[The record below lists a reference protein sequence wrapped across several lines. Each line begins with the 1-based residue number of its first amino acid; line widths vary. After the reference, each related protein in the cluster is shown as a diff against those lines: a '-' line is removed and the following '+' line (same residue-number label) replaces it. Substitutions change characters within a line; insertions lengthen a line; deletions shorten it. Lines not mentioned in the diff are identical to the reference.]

1 MPVRCPACK
10 ADNAQGPTCRR
21 CKADLGLLFALEE
34 RRAWLLARARR
45 YLADGL
51 GTEAVQFAGEAEGL
65 RGGTDARQVLA
76 AAHLLDRDFGRAW
89 ACYRTVPGEVAAT
102 P

>member
-10 ADNAQGPTCRR
+10 ADNTQGPTCRR
-21 CKADLGLLFALEE
+21 CKADLGLLFALED

-45 YLADGL
+45 CLADGL
-51 GTEAVQFAGEAEGL
+51 GTEAARLAGEAEGL
-65 RGGTDARQVLA
+65 RGGPDARQVLA
-76 AAHLLDRDFGRAW
+76 AAHLLNRDFARAW
-89 ACYRTVPGEVAAT
+89 TCYRTVAPETAAT